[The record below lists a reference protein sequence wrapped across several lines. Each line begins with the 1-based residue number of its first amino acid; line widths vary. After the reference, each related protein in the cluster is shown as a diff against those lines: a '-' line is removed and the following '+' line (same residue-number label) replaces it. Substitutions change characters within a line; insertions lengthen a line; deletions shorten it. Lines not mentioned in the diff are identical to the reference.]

1 MALLV
6 MVSTVTITIEKH
18 FCGDRLVDVSV
29 FSELERCGM
38 EGPEIADGITKSCC
52 KDTIDIIDVQDEL
65 QSYKFDFSDL
75 NNEVFVTTFLIS
87 QYVIFEHIPEKELLI
102 EDHSPPDICRDIN
115 ILHEVFLI

>member
-6 MVSTVTITIEKH
+6 MASTVTITIEKH
-18 FCGDRLVDVSV
+18 FCGDRLIDVSV

-38 EGPEIADGITKSCC
+38 EGPETADGITKSCC

-65 QSYKFDFSDL
+65 QSYKFDFSEL

-87 QYVIFEHIPEKELLI
+87 QYVLFEHIPEKELLI
-102 EDHSPPDICRDIN
+102 EDHSPPDIYRDIN